1 MLEAPAR
8 LVDGHPRAF
17 ALAYGGALDS
27 RCRWEAGYALVD
39 PDGEPQEGELCAFGD
54 IEDAAM
60 LPWPGGDGGGG
71 AFLGVVAGF
80 LDVRPLEREARA
92 GLLLGTASC
101 PYRPSCE
108 AVRAE
113 QGFHA
118 RQASEW
124 AEAAIVLA
132 EALMDARGEK
142 RTHERL
148 NAILNGAL
156 RACRERGSEASRG

>member
-1 MLEAPAR
+1 M
-8 LVDGHPRAF
+8 
-17 ALAYGGALDS
+17 
-27 RCRWEAGYALVD
+27 AGRRR
-39 PDGEPQEGELCAFGD
+39 
-54 IEDAAM
+54 
-60 LPWPGGDGGGG
+60 GGG